1 MEPYLLTIEDID
13 NLAAKGFDIR
23 GLSAGSEAVKA
34 EVDALN
40 LSVPAPTA
48 AQLENAEARAERAR
62 LYSEARLQMTPALD
76 IPVPPPFDRA
86 KNAATALG
94 VSAEDAAFM
103 TDPTAPTAG
112 PAPAAAATPSGTST
126 MQQLMALMAPAPAP
140 RSNDPFENLSKTQRR
155 MLAFSAMSDAGAS
168 LAGRQ
173 GGSFDSMLSRFG
185 EMEDMNRKRTAAEN
199 QQAMMSRLMGGAG
212 TGTGAGGT
220 IEDQIRYY
228 TQMLT
233 IPSMVPF
240 ASAKLAQLSGQADTS
255 ASDVGI
261 VVSASDTLAT
271 VDDLIQSVTENPR
284 ATGFWSQLFGWSPST
299 KAGELRIDA
308 QTLKSNMALDALLAL
323 KAKKATLGSVSE
335 KELELLAADITAL
348 NFGQSQEAVLKDLEL
363 IRARYQR
370 AIRSAYRDTTDVAA
384 LTAALGGRP
393 TWLDSDDAAAP
404 AEDLS
409 DDDLRALYG
418 SPAG

>member
-23 GLSAGSEAVKA
+23 GLSAGSEAVTA
-34 EVDALN
+34 EVEALGF
-40 LSVPAPTA
+40 SAPATTA
-48 AQLENAEARAERAR
+48 PPA
-62 LYSEARLQMTPALD
+62 ALD
-76 IPVPPPFDRA
+76 IPVPTPFDRS
-86 KNAATALG
+86 KNAADALG
-94 VSAEDAAFM
+94 VSAADLAFM
-103 TDPTAPTAG
+103 TNSTAPTDG
-112 PAPAAAATPSGTST
+112 PAPATAAPSGTST

-140 RSNDPFENLSKTQRR
+140 RSSDPFENLSKTQRR
-155 MLAFSAMSDAGAS
+155 MLAFSAMSDAGAA

-173 GGSFDSMLSRFG
+173 GGSFNSMLGRFG

-212 TGTGAGGT
+212 VGGGAGGT

-240 ASAKLAQLSGQADTS
+240 ATAKLAQLSGQADTS

-261 VVSASDTLAT
+261 ALSASDTLAT
-271 VDDLIQSVTENPR
+271 VDDLIQSVTENPT

-323 KAKKATLGSVSE
+323 KAKNATLGSVSE

-370 AIRSAYRDTTDVAA
+370 AIGFAYRDTTNVAA

-393 TWLDSDDAAAP
+393 TWLDDAAAP
-404 AEDLS
+404 AAAPARLTDEEL
-409 DDDLRALYG
+409 AAKYG
-418 SPAG
+418 SGS